1 MDRGWSTDG
10 ESDVISSEDG
20 SSLSDGDR
28 SGSDGDQLGSD
39 GDQLGSDG
47 VQFGSEGGKK
57 RRRRRRRRRRS
68 GTVDHRLV
76 VKIVEECLRRMKQPL
91 PSTAVA
97 VPFPSPTPPSSP
109 LFGCS
114 PFLSFAG
121 T

>member
-1 MDRGWSTDG
+1 MDGNRGRSTDG

-39 GDQLGSDG
+39 GDQLGSDR
-47 VQFGSEGGKK
+47 VLLGSEVGKK

-76 VKIVEECLRRMKQPL
+76 VKIVEECLRRMKQP
-91 PSTAVA
+91 
-97 VPFPSPTPPSSP
+97 FPSPPPPSSP

-114 PFLSFAG
+114 PLFSFAG